1 MLINR
6 EIIKTINEELDK
18 PNSKVIVIYGP
29 RQVGKTT
36 LINTIL
42 DMRSE
47 SHIKINVEQSRY
59 NEIFSSTDLQ
69 KMKDVIE
76 EKEILFIDEAQVV
89 ANIGVN
95 LKILHD
101 ALPHLKIVVT
111 GSSSFEIANK
121 MQEPL
126 TGRIRTYNLYP
137 LSVSELRSVKSR
149 FDLSESREEM
159 LIYGLYP
166 EVYVQG
172 TKRDKVEL
180 LLHLSSSYLYKDIL
194 QLTNIKH
201 SDKLTKLIQLLALQ
215 IGSQV
220 SINKL
225 ANALDTS
232 SETIENYIDLLEK
245 CFVLFKLNAYSK
257 NKTKEISKSSK
268 IYFYDLGIRNAVLN
282 NFTPCDSRNDTGAMW
297 ENFLMAERMKKLSY
311 DRTFVK
317 QYFWRTYAGAEVD
330 YIEESDGKLRAYE
343 FKMSSKKG
351 KIPTTWANE
360 YGKEYMTVNVDN
372 WLEWVID

>member
-1 MLINR
+1 VLINR
-6 EIIKTINEELDK
+6 EIIKNINEELDK
-18 PNSKVIVIYGP
+18 PISKVIVIYGP

-69 KMKDVIE
+69 KMKAVIE
-76 EKEILFIDEAQVV
+76 DKEILFIDEAQVV
-89 ANIGVN
+89 ENIGVN

-101 ALPHLKIVVT
+101 ALPNLKIVVT

-137 LSVSELRSVKSR
+137 LSISELRSVKSR

-166 EVYVQG
+166 EVYIQE
-172 TKRDKVEL
+172 TNRDKVEL

-201 SDKLTKLIQLLALQ
+201 SDKLTKLAQLLALQ

-232 SETIENYIDLLEK
+232 SETVENYIDLLEK
-245 CFVLFKLNAYSK
+245 CFVLFRLNAYSK
-257 NKTKEISKSSK
+257 NKAKEISKSSK

-311 DRTFVK
+311 DRRFVK
-317 QYFWRTYAGAEVD
+317 PYFWRTYAGAEID
-330 YIEESDGKLRAYE
+330 YIEEADGKLSAYE

-351 KIPTTWANE
+351 KIPTTWANT
-360 YGKEYMTVNVDN
+360 YGNEYMTVNVDN
-372 WLEWVID
+372 WLEWVM